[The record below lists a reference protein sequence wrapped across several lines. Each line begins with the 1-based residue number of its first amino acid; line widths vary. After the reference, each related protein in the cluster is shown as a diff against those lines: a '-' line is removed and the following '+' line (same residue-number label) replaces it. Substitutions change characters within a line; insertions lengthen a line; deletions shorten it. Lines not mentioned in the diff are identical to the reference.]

1 MTESSTSDLT
11 ALPPGPTPEAE
22 LAEIV
27 LISPRWGVFTK
38 FLVSLVFVVLVGALL
53 VRFQQMIAPLVMAVI
68 LTYLL
73 RPIVLTV
80 VARTGLS
87 WHFTV
92 ALLYAL
98 LVILLITL
106 LTIAGIAVIQQMQG
120 LYTAVLHIA
129 SSDLPTQVQ
138 HLLSAP
144 FAVGPFMFDLS
155 KPIGFGQFQINLA
168 TINWQP
174 IYNQALNA
182 VQPALNGT
190 GTLISSLAGKAAET
204 IAWML
209 FILII
214 SFYLLFDWNRIAVSL
229 DSLAPNDYAHDVH
242 RLFGALVPI
251 WHAFLRGQI
260 TMGIVMGLAI
270 GLTMTALGVP
280 YAGVLGLIGALL
292 QFVPIIGPLVYGTTA
307 VAIVLFTP
315 GLYFGLS
322 PVTHAVIVLLGVILL
337 QQLSDNVLGPRI
349 IGGSLHLH
357 PVAILVGAV
366 IAANLAGIVGLLL
379 SAPTLA
385 TLRLFGWYVYC
396 KMFDL
401 NPWPDRPPMHRPP
414 PERTWFRWVRLRVTS
429 LRARR

>member
-1 MTESSTSDLT
+1 MTESSASEIT
-11 ALPPGPTPEAE
+11 ALPPEAQPPQ
-22 LAEIV
+22 V
-27 LISPRWGVFTK
+27 VPISPRWGPFTK
-38 FLVSLVFVVLVGALL
+38 FLVSLIFVVLAGALL
-53 VRFQQMIAPLVMAVI
+53 VRFQQMIAPLLLAVI
-68 LTYLL
+68 LSYLL
-73 RPIVLTV
+73 RPIVHVV
-80 VARTGLS
+80 VARIGLS
-87 WHFTV
+87 WHAAV
-92 ALLYAL
+92 ALLYL
-98 LVILLITL
+98 LVLVVLLTL

-120 LYTAVLHIA
+120 LYTAVLQIA

-144 FAVGPFMFDLS
+144 FAVGPFLVDLS
-155 KPIGFGQFQINLA
+155 KPIGFGQFQIDLA
-168 TINWQP
+168 AINWQP
-174 IYNQALNA
+174 IYNQALTA
-182 VQPALNGT
+182 VQPAVNGT
-190 GTLISSLAGKAAET
+190 GAVISSLAGKAAET

-214 SFYLLFDWNRIAVSL
+214 SFYLLFDWHRIAVSL
-229 DSLAPNDYAHDVH
+229 DSLAPVDYAYDIR
-242 RLFGALVPI
+242 RLFGELVPI

-270 GLTMTALGVP
+270 GLVMTALGVP

-292 QFVPIIGPLVYGTTA
+292 QFVPIIGPVVYGATA
-307 VAIVLFTP
+307 IAIVIFTP
-315 GLYFGLS
+315 GLWFGLS
-322 PVTHAVIVLLGVILL
+322 PVSHAVIVLIGVILL

-385 TLRLFGWYVYC
+385 TLRLFGWYIYC

-401 NPWPDRPPMHRPP
+401 NPWPDRPPVARHRT
-414 PERTWFRWVRLRVTS
+414 EQAWFRWVRLRVTS
-429 LRARR
+429 LLVRR